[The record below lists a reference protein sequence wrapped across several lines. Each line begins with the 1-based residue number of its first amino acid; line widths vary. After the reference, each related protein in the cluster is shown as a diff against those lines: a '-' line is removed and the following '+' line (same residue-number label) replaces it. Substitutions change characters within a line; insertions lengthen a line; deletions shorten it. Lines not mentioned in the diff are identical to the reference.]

1 MPLETVALHLGAHKT
16 GTSLIQKFIRDNAA
30 MCQKAGI
37 AGIARSET
45 DRTIAWGRVKDV
57 EQGREDLRAHIDRAS
72 EKGLP
77 FFVLSHENAM
87 GRPFDADKGAGRLYP
102 YARRRASALRD
113 ALDGYP
119 IKVIYYIR
127 SAAAFMES
135 YYLQT
140 IHEGGYTPFRKWRK
154 QTGTPS
160 LSWGPVYD
168 DLCSVFGAEN
178 VTIKSFDAEIAQ
190 GQSEFLRSF
199 FASFMEPAP
208 QTEALN
214 NYEYPPVRNPSIGEK
229 GLELALAVNPLLGTS
244 TERKLMRKFLQT
256 HFSNQTHPRAVLLSG
271 KEKIEIGEA
280 MHDDIDTVLS
290 RQRDLREETAQQAQP
305 SGATAAPGD
314 EPR

>member
-45 DRTIAWGRVKDV
+45 DRTIGWGRIKDV
-57 EQGREDLRAHIDRAS
+57 EDGTADLRAHIDRAAT
-72 EKGLP
+72 EGMRY
-77 FFVLSHENAM
+77 FVLSHENAM
-87 GRPFDADKGAGRLYP
+87 GRPFDAEKGARRLYP
-102 YARRRASALRD
+102 YARRRVTALRD

-119 IKVIYYIR
+119 IKLVYYVR

-140 IHEGGYTPFRKWRK
+140 IHEGGHTPFRKWRK
-154 QTGTPS
+154 QTGSPS
-160 LSWGPVYD
+160 LSWAPVYD

-199 FASFMEPAP
+199 FASFMDPAP
-208 QTEALN
+208 KPEALGDFQ
-214 NYEYPPVRNPSIGEK
+214 YPPVRNPSIGEK
-229 GLELALAVNPLLGTS
+229 GLELALAVNPLLGSS
-244 TERKLMRKFLQT
+244 TERKLMRKFLQAN
-256 HFSNQTHPRAVLLSG
+256 FSNQTHPRAVLLSG

-280 MHDDIDTVLS
+280 MHDDIDAVLS
-290 RQRDLREETAQQAQP
+290 RQRDARDGLAQP
-305 SGATAAPGD
+305 GRPAGGD
-314 EPR
+314 V